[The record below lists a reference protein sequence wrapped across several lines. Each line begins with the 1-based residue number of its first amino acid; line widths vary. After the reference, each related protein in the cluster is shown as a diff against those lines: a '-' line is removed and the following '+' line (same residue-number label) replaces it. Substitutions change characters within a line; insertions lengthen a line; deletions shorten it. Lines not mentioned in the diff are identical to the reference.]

1 VDSGP
6 PRSRV
11 DQLAQRVHWFD
22 AHRHQLAIGIAIAFG
37 VFGWWIVPHMLG
49 PDWPP
54 IFVRFLTTGASLML
68 GVTIEVG
75 LAGAL
80 AVWEAEHDRLIREH
94 RLPPARLLRPKTKT
108 AP

>member
-1 VDSGP
+1 VDVSGP
-6 PRSRV
+6 PRVELLARRV
-11 DQLAQRVHWFD
+11 RWFD

-37 VFGWWIVPHMLG
+37 AFGCLIVPHMLG

-54 IFVRFLTTGASLML
+54 IFVRFLATGATML
-68 GVTIEVG
+68 VGVAIEVG

-94 RLPPARLLRPKTKT
+94 RLPPARLLRRG
-108 AP
+108 